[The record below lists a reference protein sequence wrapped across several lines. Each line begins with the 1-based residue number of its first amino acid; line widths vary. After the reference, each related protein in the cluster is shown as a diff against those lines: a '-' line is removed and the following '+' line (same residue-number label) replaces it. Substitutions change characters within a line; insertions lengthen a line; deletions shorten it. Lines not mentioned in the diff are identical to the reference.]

1 MYFQL
6 KPLNYLFIFSFLPIT
21 SIYATSWDKLDPV
34 EIVNESEII
43 AEPVSK
49 QYPNQQNV
57 QQVKEKDTLSNG
69 AMYFSL
75 TPSMLTGGEAKE
87 YVFTDSGDIL
97 SLLNWEIKNIPT
109 IKAYFTWD
117 LNSWLTMNIN
127 GWTSLSSNTVKMDDY
142 DWRDP
147 QIRSLNTDWS
157 HHPNTSLN
165 AANKFDINFTSW
177 FVKTPQYKVGV
188 LAGYEQ
194 SRFSWTAKGGQYHY
208 GATNASGDYI
218 QGTAMILDGSFP
230 EDESGI
236 GYQQKFKAPY
246 VGLVATYIYDK
257 YEFNATAK
265 ISQWVKARDQD
276 EHYARDITF
285 YSKGEMS
292 DYYSV
297 TLNGGYYISPKVK
310 LFGEVTWSAYKFAPA
325 TMTIKGDTSQSN
337 AGISSKYYNLGI
349 GAQYQF

>member
-49 QYPNQQNV
+49 QYLNQQNV
-57 QQVKEKDTLSNG
+57 QQVEEKDTLSNG

-75 TPSMLTGGEAKE
+75 TPSILTGGEARK
-87 YVFTDSGDIL
+87 YVFANDNSIL
-97 SLLNWEIKNIPT
+97 SLLNWEIKNVPT
-109 IKAYFTWD
+109 VKADFTWE

-147 QIRSLNTDWS
+147 QTRSLNTDWS

-165 AANKFDINFTSW
+165 SANKFDLNFISW
-177 FVKTPQYKVGV
+177 FVRAPNYKMGV

-194 SRFSWTAKGGQYHY
+194 SQFSWTSKGGRYHY
-208 GATNASGDYI
+208 GATNSSGNYI
-218 QGTAMILDGSFP
+218 QGTAMMLEGSFP
-230 EDESGI
+230 DDESGI
-236 GYQQKFKAPY
+236 GYKQKFRAPY
-246 VGLVATYIYDK
+246 IGLVARYTYNK
-257 YEFNATAK
+257 YELNATAK
-265 ISQWVKARDQD
+265 MSQWVQAKDHD
-276 EHYARDITF
+276 EHYYRDLTF

-310 LFGEVTWSAYKFAPA
+310 LFSEVTWSDYKFSPA
-325 TMTIKGDTSQSN
+325 TIRIKESNIKGN